1 MDKFLSIPVT
11 GQTNKFLLSAS
22 DIISVTRTNG
32 TTTVITYNSANT
44 ATIVHTD
51 VGSGAAL
58 SYFVRDSFQD
68 QIVEALSTAW
78 TEVAFP
84 FVLPS
89 SSVDPAGGT
98 TPLGQVAI
106 ASITIA

>member
-11 GQTNKFLLSAS
+11 GQTNNFLLSAS
-22 DIISVTRTNG
+22 DIISVTRNSATE
-32 TTTVITYNSANT
+32 TIITYNSANT
-44 ATIVHTD
+44 ATITHTD
-51 VGSGAAL
+51 VGSGSL
-58 SYFVRDSFQD
+58 SYFFRDSLQD

-89 SSVDPAGGT
+89 SDVDPAVGT

-106 ASITIA
+106 SGIVIA